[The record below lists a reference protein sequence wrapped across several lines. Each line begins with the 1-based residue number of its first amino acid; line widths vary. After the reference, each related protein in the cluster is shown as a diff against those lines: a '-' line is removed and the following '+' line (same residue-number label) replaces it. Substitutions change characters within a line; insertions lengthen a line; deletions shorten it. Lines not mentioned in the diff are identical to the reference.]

1 MPVSEELNRL
11 RERLESGLLTPEQ
24 YEDEKRGLQEQSTA
38 RSQNFLAKTGAAGRL
53 RLTLVRGT
61 VRDVVF
67 LGGANKAALDVD
79 GRKVELSLSKGSIE
93 ISLGD
98 MVLLAGRAGDDPV
111 RSHIYYNE
119 TTGCGSLESARK
131 GYRLLLT
138 AGWLGVLTGLLILIR
153 VGLAILRE
161 RAFFSTAGIFP
172 VLVYI
177 LLIAASAS
185 AVAVSIAFVCLGT
198 IACKQ
203 SALVQSV
210 VSGSTLRK

>member
-1 MPVSEELNRL
+1 
-11 RERLESGLLTPEQ
+11 
-24 YEDEKRGLQEQSTA
+24 
-38 RSQNFLAKTGAAGRL
+38 
-53 RLTLVRGT
+53 
-61 VRDVVF
+61 
-67 LGGANKAALDVD
+67 
-79 GRKVELSLSKGSIE
+79 
-93 ISLGD
+93 
-98 MVLLAGRAGDDPV
+98 
-111 RSHIYYNE
+111 
-119 TTGCGSLESARK
+119 
-131 GYRLLLT
+131 LLT